1 MGARGL
7 SEGEE
12 EGGVGGLAFEEG
24 GGRGAGRR
32 RGGSRLCA
40 AQSGV
45 ERAGRRQNPRCPGPG
60 GGRERGANV
69 RPTPVTQGNRGAV
82 SILPALDARPLAAS
96 PQLAL
101 AAGINGHFRVE
112 ETRRGEVACL
122 KVAEGETQSLVS
134 LIRGAPPHKCACW
147 RH

>member
-1 MGARGL
+1 MVWPSRMEEAGEQGGGG
-7 SEGEE
+7 EGPASVLP
-12 EGGVGGLAFEEG
+12 GVGWSVRA
-24 GGRGAGRR
+24 AGRIPDAR
-32 RGGSRLCA
+32 
-40 AQSGV
+40 
-45 ERAGRRQNPRCPGPG
+45 GPG

-69 RPTPVTQGNRGAV
+69 RPTPVTQGNPGAV

-134 LIRGAPPHKCACW
+134 LILGAPPHKCACW